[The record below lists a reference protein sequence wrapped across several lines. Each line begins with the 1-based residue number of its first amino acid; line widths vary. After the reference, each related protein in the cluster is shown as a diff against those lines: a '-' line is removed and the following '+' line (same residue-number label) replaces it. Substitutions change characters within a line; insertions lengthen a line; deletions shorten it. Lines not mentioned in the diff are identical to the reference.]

1 MAAGVIEPS
10 LIASTVQLIP
20 LGLEPHSANVKARLE
35 GFVWSCQRVFVL
47 RQESTRY
54 EAVNRGPGAYICNQC
69 VALCADPCVEANRQ
83 AGPDPQEPLLADGP
97 SAPWD
102 IPKHPAGP
110 STTHRKYNEDAIL
123 EILSEYLADANG
135 FDTFSSRSILF
146 GAPGKDLRLISVI
159 GELGDN
165 ELLHLDFQE
174 LDRQM
179 DFNGTHD

>member
-1 MAAGVIEPS
+1 MKLPTCSFCGKS
-10 LIASTVQLIP
+10 QRDTKQLIA
-20 LGLEPHSANVKARLE
+20 
-35 GFVWSCQRVFVL
+35 
-47 RQESTRY
+47 
-54 EAVNRGPGAYICNQC
+54 GPGAYICNEC
-69 VALCADPCVEANRQ
+69 VVLCADLCEEANRQ
-83 AGPDPQEPLLADGP
+83 AGPAQKEPILADGQ
-97 SAPWD
+97 SAPLD
-102 IPKHPAGP
+102 IPEHPSGP
-110 STTHRKYNEDAIL
+110 STTNRKVFKYNEDDML

-165 ELLHLDFQE
+165 EILNLDFQE